1 MKQKQP
7 GVSLVGLIM
16 LVISAAI
23 GAGIYNASAQLA
35 AVSTPGPA
43 LVAWLI
49 VGIGILGL
57 TWSFKSLN
65 ETQPELNGMVEYA
78 QTGFGNFAGFLSGWG
93 YWLSSWVG
101 SVAFATMM
109 MSAIGYFVPNF
120 RSGNSVAA
128 VVTASG
134 ISWALTLLVINGIEL
149 ATSINVI
156 ITILKLIPLV
166 AFILLGIVL
175 FKTGVF
181 TAHFWANF
189 TQNFRYYPATAQGI
203 FTQLKGCIITMM
215 WVFVGIEGATMM
227 TDRARKRSDASK
239 ATIIGFLALLTL
251 NVVISM
257 LPYGYLTQAQL
268 AHVSNPALT
277 YVVQDMIGPVGG
289 ALVSISLI
297 ITITGAWLS
306 WTMLPVEATTQM
318 AEKGL
323 LPHWFGVMNQKNSPA
338 HALWMTQIL
347 LQLFLISLLFSTQ
360 AYNFAIS
367 LCTAA
372 IVVCYA
378 LVAAFQVK
386 VGWHRRSLGLML
398 PGMVA
403 LGFEVIGITL
413 AGLQYLWLC
422 TIAYVLGF
430 VFYIRAAKEQHRDLS
445 KREIGLMLLITLAAV
460 GAVVTVATGQLSL
473 S

>member
-1 MKQKQP
+1 MKSKQH
-7 GVSLVGLIM
+7 GVSLMGLIM
-16 LVISAAI
+16 LVISASI
-23 GAGIYNASAQLA
+23 GAGIYNASEQLA
-35 AVSTPGPA
+35 MVSTPGPA

-49 VGIGILGL
+49 TGIGILGL
-57 TWSFKSLN
+57 TLSFKSLS
-65 ETQPELNGMVEYA
+65 ETHPELNGMVEYA

-109 MSAIGYFVPNF
+109 MSAVGYFLPSF
-120 RSGNSVAA
+120 RSGNSPIA
-128 VVTASG
+128 VLTASV
-134 ISWALTLLVINGIEL
+134 ISWLLTLLVINGIEL
-149 ATSINVI
+149 AASINVI
-156 ITILKLIPLV
+156 ITVLKLIPLV

-175 FKTGVF
+175 FKANVF

-189 TQNFRYYPATAQGI
+189 TSNFQYYQATPKGI
-203 FTQLKGCIITMM
+203 FAQMKGCIITMM

-227 TDRARKRSDASK
+227 TDRAQKRSDASK
-239 ATIIGFLALLTL
+239 ATIIGFLALLTI

-323 LPHWFGVMNQKNSPA
+323 LPRWFGHLNRRQSPS
-338 HALWMTQIL
+338 HSLWMTQIL
-347 LQLFLISLLFSTQ
+347 LQLFLISLLFSSQ

-372 IVVCYA
+372 IVVCYS
-378 LVAAFQVK
+378 LVAAYQIK
-386 VGWHRRSLGLML
+386 VGWHRHSFGLIL
-398 PGMVA
+398 PGILA
-403 LGFEVIGITL
+403 LAFELVGISF
-413 AGLQYLWLC
+413 AGLQYVWLC

-430 VFYIRAAKEQHRDLS
+430 VFYIRAAHEQHRRLT
-445 KREIGLMLLITLAAV
+445 RLEIGLMILITLAAV
-460 GAVVTVATGQLSL
+460 AAVIAISTGKLALS
-473 S
+473 

>member
-49 VGIGILGL
+49 VGIGIFGL

-109 MSAIGYFVPNF
+109 MSAIGYFIPSF
-120 RSGNSVAA
+120 RSGNSLGA
-128 VVTASG
+128 VLTASA

-166 AFILLGIVL
+166 AFILLGIVM
-175 FKTGVF
+175 FKAGVF

-189 TQNFRYYPATAQGI
+189 TTNFRYYPATASGI
-203 FTQLKGCIITMM
+203 FTQIKGCIITMM

-277 YVVQDMIGPVGG
+277 YVVQDMMGPVGG

-323 LPHWFGVMNQKNSPA
+323 LPHWFGVMNRKNSPA
-338 HALWMTQIL
+338 HSLWMTQIL

-372 IVVCYA
+372 IVVCYS
-378 LVAAFQVK
+378 LVAAFQVQ
-386 VGWHRRSLGLML
+386 VGWHRHSVSLML
-398 PGMVA
+398 PGLVA
-403 LGFEVIGITL
+403 FVFEITGIVL
-413 AGLQYLWLC
+413 AGVQYLWLC

-430 VFYIRAAKEQHRDLS
+430 VFYIRAVHEQGRRLTR
-445 KREIGLMLLITLAAV
+445 REMILMSLITLAAIA
-460 GAVVTVATGQLSL
+460 AVAAVITGRLALS
-473 S
+473 